1 MLKNDIKKGMMHLSS
16 KDKVLSTII
25 KTNGI
30 INLTQHKQYFNHLLK
45 AIIGQQLSVY
55 ASASIFK
62 KFMAFYKNSP
72 QPHLIVKTDDIAL
85 RSLGLSNA
93 KVKYVKD
100 LSQKIISGEVK
111 LKGLA
116 KKTNEE
122 ILTELTI
129 VKGIGV
135 WTVHM
140 FLIFKLGRLDV
151 LPFGDLGIR
160 KSIMINYRLKKLP
173 DEKKIKFLAAKNN
186 WHPYCSVASLYL
198 WKSLDNK
205 SES

>member
-1 MLKNDIKKGMMHLSS
+1 MKHLSS

-72 QPHLIVKTDDIAL
+72 EPHLIVQTDDAAL

-100 LSQKIISGEVK
+100 LSQKIISGEVR
-111 LKGLA
+111 LKGLT
-116 KKTNEE
+116 KKTNEK

-151 LPFGDLGIR
+151 LPFSDLGIR
-160 KSIMINYRLKKLP
+160 KSIMLHYNLKKLP
-173 DEKKIKFLAAKNN
+173 DEKKIKSLAAKNN
-186 WHPYCSVASLYL
+186 WHPYSSVASLFL
-198 WKSLDNK
+198 WMSLDNK
-205 SES
+205 NES